1 VNAVTTH
8 VSLVNGNFEDS
19 RLWVSIPIWQ
29 ESCPQ
34 GEPTQ
39 YLFPAE
45 SCIIHYLCTF
55 LGNYFSP
62 QAGGTS
68 KPTPAAAEHWTVA
81 YAYMLQFQHDSQP
94 IQCAQAKADS
104 CKHGQQRQQK
114 TTPHTQ
120 HNTTPSTCDRT
131 SSVRLGCHQCI
142 MMMHC
147 LPATVYT
154 NVSVPVL
161 HGVPGSP
168 FKLLGSRFAG

>member
-8 VSLVNGNFEDS
+8 VSLVNGIFQDS

-39 YLFPAE
+39 CLFPAE

-68 KPTPAAAEHWTVA
+68 KPTRPAAQHWTVV
-81 YAYMLQFQHDSQP
+81 YAYMLQFQHDSRP
-94 IQCAQAKADS
+94 IQYAQAKAFS
-104 CKHGQQRQQK
+104 SKHGEQRQQK

-120 HNTTPSTCDRT
+120 HNTTFSTCDRT
-131 SSVRLGCHQCI
+131 RCI
-142 MMMHC
+142 QGRIC
-147 LPATVYT
+147 TTTRVAAPPL
-154 NVSVPVL
+154 
-161 HGVPGSP
+161 
-168 FKLLGSRFAG
+168 